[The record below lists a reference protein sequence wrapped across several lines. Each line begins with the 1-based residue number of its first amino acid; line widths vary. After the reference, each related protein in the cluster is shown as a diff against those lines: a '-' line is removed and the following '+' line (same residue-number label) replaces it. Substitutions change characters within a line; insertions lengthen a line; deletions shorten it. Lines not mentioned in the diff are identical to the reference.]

1 MKLLNQTIM
10 TKLGSATL
18 IGYILDNYERVDPN
32 RRRPVII
39 FCPGGGFNHL
49 SDREGEPLAVR
60 MLTHG
65 FQAFVLK
72 YSLKPK
78 CFPAALSELAE
89 SVKCLRDH
97 AEELHIAPDA
107 IFAAGASAGAHV
119 AASLGVY
126 AHSQLIRDLGYQPED
141 VEPNGM
147 LLAYPVI
154 TAGKFAHTESI
165 KALLGDKY
173 NDQAARDQVSL
184 ERYADEHVC
193 PTFIWTTATDTSVPP
208 ENALLFAEALQAHHC
223 RYQLIVYPEGK
234 HGSALG
240 NRETAKPDGTYLA
253 SDILDW
259 PERFADFARPIGH
272 TFKNCE
278 L

>member
-32 RRRPVII
+32 RRRPAII

-97 AEELHIAPDA
+97 AEELHIARMRSSLQEPPPA
-107 IFAAGASAGAHV
+107 RMSRQASGSMPT
-119 AASLGVY
+119 AS
-126 AHSQLIRDLGYQPED
+126 
-141 VEPNGM
+141 
-147 LLAYPVI
+147 
-154 TAGKFAHTESI
+154 
-165 KALLGDKY
+165 
-173 NDQAARDQVSL
+173 
-184 ERYADEHVC
+184 
-193 PTFIWTTATDTSVPP
+193 
-208 ENALLFAEALQAHHC
+208 
-223 RYQLIVYPEGK
+223 
-234 HGSALG
+234 
-240 NRETAKPDGTYLA
+240 
-253 SDILDW
+253 
-259 PERFADFARPIGH
+259 
-272 TFKNCE
+272 
-278 L
+278 